1 MTFRVGRFVNLLFGY
16 DGRLSRLYCWLGFLT
31 FCVITGLFIAKVE
44 DAVAGTG
51 DIGRYLALAI
61 IVGTGIWIHSAVLI
75 KRLHDRNKS
84 GWWYLP
90 YGIVPLVLLIA
101 AISFYTDGVLTPAW
115 ILFALAIAGL
125 SSSIIELGFLRGTAG
140 PNRFGPAP

>member
-1 MTFRVGRFVNLLFGY
+1 VRTSVSTIVNLLFGY
-16 DGRLSRLYCWLGFLT
+16 DGRLSRLYCWLGFLA
-31 FCVITGLFIAKVE
+31 FCGITGFFVSKVE

-51 DIGRYLALAI
+51 DIGRYVAFAF
-61 IVGTGIWIHSAVLI
+61 IVGTSVWIHSAVVI

-84 GWWYLP
+84 GWWYLA
-90 YGIVPLVLLIA
+90 YGVAPLVLLIA

-115 ILFALAIAGL
+115 ILFALAVVGL
-125 SSSIIELGFLRGTAG
+125 SSAIIELGFLRGTNG